1 MTPAAVDVAVIGG
14 GPAGLAAATELRFR
28 GVENVVVF
36 DRETV
41 AGGVP
46 RLCRHS
52 LFGLVEF
59 CRVMSGPSY
68 AGRLVEKALASG
80 VRLLTRHSVFELG
93 ASGKLR
99 VAMPEGTLE
108 VHSKKVIIATGARES
123 SRAARFLSGD
133 RPMMGCL
140 TTGALQSVLLEHDEI
155 PFRQPVILGTEFVS
169 LSAIWTCRSVGI
181 RPLAVVEDLPQPVAG
196 MPFRFLP
203 RMLGIPVFLG
213 AKISEIRGKRQVES
227 VAVQMRDGS
236 SKEIACDGLL
246 CTGRF
251 VPEAAI
257 LHTGQFALDPET
269 RRPLVDEFGR
279 CSGEVYYA
287 VGNVS
292 HAAQTAGFCYRE
304 GRRIGR
310 NVAEDLLG
318 RLAKR

>member
-1 MTPAAVDVAVIGG
+1 MTATAVDVAVIGG
-14 GPAGLAAATELRFR
+14 GPAGLAAATELRLR
-28 GVENVVVF
+28 GIEGVVVF

-59 CRVMSGPSY
+59 WRVMSGPSY
-68 AGRLVEKALASG
+68 AERLVEKALASG

-93 ASGKLR
+93 ASGSLR
-99 VAMPEGTLE
+99 VATPEGTLE
-108 VHSKKVIIATGARES
+108 VHSKKVIIATGAREA

-133 RPMMGCL
+133 RPMTGCL
-140 TTGALQSVLLEHDEI
+140 TTGALQSILQEHDEI
-155 PFRQPVILGTEFVS
+155 PFRHPLVLGTEFVS

-181 RPLAVVEDLPQPVAG
+181 QPLAVIEELPQPIAG
-196 MPFRFLP
+196 KLFGFLS
-203 RMLGIPVFLG
+203 RRLGIPVFLG
-213 AKISEIRGKRQVES
+213 AKIAEIRGNRQVES
-227 VAVQMRDGS
+227 VVVRLQDGS
-236 SKEIACDGLL
+236 LKDIACDGLL
-246 CTGRF
+246 CTGHF
-251 VPEAAI
+251 VPEAGI
-257 LHTGQFALDPET
+257 LHTSQIALDPET
-269 RRPLVDEFGR
+269 RRPLVDQFGR
-279 CSGEVYYA
+279 CSSEAYYA

-292 HAAQTAGFCYRE
+292 HTAQTAGFCYRE